1 MPTSEQLAALCLTVA
16 CRTEPA
22 SPKSGLTAGACPL
35 LLRVSP
41 AGQAVTELGRVF
53 SDPGLPTM
61 IDRFGGRWDG
71 LHCLPGAVDQAVGNI
86 DVLIYPRPRQA
97 VGRVLGPPSSMDS
110 TV

>member
-1 MPTSEQLAALCLTVA
+1 M
-16 CRTEPA
+16 
-22 SPKSGLTAGACPL
+22 
-35 LLRVSP
+35 
-41 AGQAVTELGRVF
+41 TELGRVF

-61 IDRFGGRWDG
+61 IDRFGGRLDG